1 MPRRRKEAFIMRRII
16 QAIRSDIRA
25 VFDNDPAARSVWEV
39 VLTYAGLHAIWAH
52 RMAHALFRRRLFG
65 LARIVSQ
72 ISRFFTGIEIHP
84 AARIGNRFFIDHGM
98 GVVIGETCEIGDDVI
113 LYQGVTLGGT
123 GKEKGKRHPTIGN
136 NVVIGSGAK
145 VLGSFT
151 VGDNSRIGAN
161 AVVLQEVPPNSTVV
175 GSQGRLVRING
186 QRIDRLD
193 HTNLPDPVMELLRQL
208 TQEIAE
214 LQEEVGE
221 LRKELQAAKS
231 GQRAAASEKELI
243 LCSPKE

>member
-1 MPRRRKEAFIMRRII
+1 
-16 QAIRSDIRA
+16 
-25 VFDNDPAARSVWEV
+25 
-39 VLTYAGLHAIWAH
+39 
-52 RMAHALFRRRLFG
+52 
-65 LARIVSQ
+65 
-72 ISRFFTGIEIHP
+72 
-84 AARIGNRFFIDHGM
+84 M